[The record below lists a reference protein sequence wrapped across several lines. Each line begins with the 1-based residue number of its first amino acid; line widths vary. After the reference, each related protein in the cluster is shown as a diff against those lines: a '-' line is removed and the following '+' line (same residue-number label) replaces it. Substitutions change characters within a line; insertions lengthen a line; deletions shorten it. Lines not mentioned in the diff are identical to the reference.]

1 MNRVTIDYGI
11 DLGTTN
17 SEICVLNG
25 IKPDSIRNNDFNSP
39 ITPSAVYINKRGE
52 VTVGARAK
60 ERLED
65 EKSTSDVQIEFKRR
79 MGTDYRYEF
88 KTTGRTMNPKELSA
102 EVLKCLRG
110 DVQRQLGEV
119 INSAVITVPAAFE
132 QRQCAATREAAAL
145 AGFLQSPLLQEPVA
159 AALAYGF
166 QADVQKEY
174 WLVFDFGGGTFDAA
188 LIKAEDGTITVEN
201 HGGDNFL
208 GGADIDWAIFNE
220 IVLPKIN
227 KEYNLKGFGRGASGW
242 ETQQAIVK
250 RAIENAKILL
260 SRQEKAHLEDC
271 CINDAD
277 GEERDIEIEITRDQ
291 VISVSEPII
300 LRAVDICKKVL
311 QDRKLGAGDVGKLIL
326 VGGPT
331 LAPYFRDILKSS
343 LPVAIDYSVDPMTV
357 VAQGAAIFAGGQRLE
372 GDAAPKAKGQQF
384 NVKLIYNP
392 IGPDE
397 DPRIKGKVSSPTDV
411 SIEGFTIELVQQKN
425 RWRSGKIPIKSGV
438 FSAVLLAEKG
448 YPNEFVIELCDATGI
463 KQETVP
469 DRLTYTIGASS
480 TEQILPVTVLIA
492 LVDNT
497 GDSIFKKGDPLPNKV
512 TRVYKS
518 TCTVIK
524 GDANSKLIIPVAEGE
539 NYRADRNRWLQSF
552 VVSGDMIKRD
562 IPAGADVELVVT
574 IDASRVMRLKAFIPV
589 LDEEFEAKIDYNQHS
604 PDVVV
609 LQRDIKAEKYRLK
622 EIEPQVNDSG
632 GKSDQ
637 DQILKMQQKIMAID
651 ELLANAGDP
660 DAASQAE
667 IRLLELRVGIDQL
680 EDSMKFPTMLK
691 EVQDV
696 FAKLS
701 ESVEEAGTPT
711 QKSMVAKWREEL
723 NSIAEK
729 QDAERLRRL
738 QGKILDMHRGFLQQD
753 PDFWKGFLVYLYE
766 KRSSM
771 RDQAAAERL
780 FSLGV
785 QHIESNNVQG
795 MASVGRQLLQLLPP
809 DEAAAA
815 QGGYGSTI
823 VQ

>member
-1 MNRVTIDYGI
+1 MSRVTIDFGI

-17 SEICVLNG
+17 SEICVLKG
-25 IKPDSIRNNDFNSP
+25 IKPESIRNNLNSA
-39 ITPSAVYINKRGE
+39 ITPSAVYLSKHGGI
-52 VTVGARAK
+52 TVGAQAK

-65 EKSTSDVQIEFKRR
+65 EKSTNDVQIEFKRR
-79 MGTDYRYEF
+79 MGTDFSYKF
-88 KTTGRTMNPKELSA
+88 LTTGRTMNPKDLSA
-102 EVLKCLRG
+102 EVLKSLRG
-110 DVQRQLGEV
+110 DVQQQLGGEI
-119 INSAVITVPAAFE
+119 INAAVITVPAAFE

-166 QADVQKEY
+166 QADVQKEH

-208 GGADIDWAIFNE
+208 GGADIDWAIFKE
-220 IVLPKIN
+220 IVLPQIQSGL
-227 KEYNLKGFGRGASGW
+227 NLKGLTRGAEEW
-242 ETQQAIVK
+242 KTQLAIVK
-250 RAIENAKILL
+250 RSIENAKILL
-260 SRQEKAHLEDC
+260 SRQDKSYLEDC
-271 CINDAD
+271 CIKDAE
-277 GEERDIEIEITRDQ
+277 GKEHEIELEITRDQ
-291 VISVSEPII
+291 VISVAEPII
-300 LRAVDICKKVL
+300 LRAIDICKKVL
-311 QDRKLGAGDVGKLIL
+311 KDKKLSTEDIGKLIL

-331 LAPYFRDILKSS
+331 LAPYFREILKSN
-343 LPVAIDYSVDPMTV
+343 LPISIDFSVDPMTV

-372 GDAAPKAKGQQF
+372 GDAAPKAIGTQF

-397 DPRIKGKVSSPTDV
+397 DPRIQGKVSSPTGV
-411 SIEGFTIELVQQKN
+411 SIDGFTIELVQQKN
-425 RWRSGKIPIKSGV
+425 GWRSGKIPLKDGS
-438 FSAVLLAEKG
+438 FKAVVLAEKG
-448 YPNEFVIELCDATGI
+448 YPNEYAVELCDATGI

-469 DRLTYTIGASS
+469 DRFTYTIGASS
-480 TEQILPVTVLIA
+480 TEQNLPVTIPISM
-492 LVDNT
+492 VDNT
-497 GDSIFKKGDPLPNKV
+497 VDSIFKKGDPLPNKA

-524 GDANSKLIIPVAEGE
+524 GDASSKLNIPVVEGE
-539 NYRADRNRWLQSF
+539 NYRADRNRLLGTF

-589 LDEEFEAKIDYNQHS
+589 LDEEYEAKIDYNQHS
-604 PDVVV
+604 PDVDV
-609 LQRDIKAEKYRLK
+609 LKKGVRAEKSRLE
-622 EIEPQVNDSG
+622 EIKSQVETNG
-632 GKSDQ
+632 GKSDKDLLRAMEQ
-637 DQILKMQQKIMAID
+637 RINSVD
-651 ELLANAGDP
+651 ELLSNAGDP

-667 IRLLELRVGIDQL
+667 IRLLELRVGVDQL

-696 FAKLS
+696 FEKLS

-723 NSIAEK
+723 DSIAEA
-729 QDAERLRRL
+729 QDADRLRRL

-771 RDQAAAERL
+771 RDQVAAERL

-785 QHIESNNVQG
+785 QHIESNNVPG

-809 DEAAAA
+809 EEAAAA

>member
-1 MNRVTIDYGI
+1 MNKVTIDFGI

-17 SEICVLNG
+17 SEICVLKG
-25 IKPDSIRNNDFNSP
+25 IKPESIRNNLNSA
-39 ITPSAVYINKRGE
+39 ITPSAVYLNKHG
-52 VTVGARAK
+52 VITVGARAK
-60 ERLED
+60 ERLEK
-65 EKSTSDVQIEFKRR
+65 EESTNDVQIEFKRR
-79 MGTDYRYEF
+79 MGTDFCYKF
-88 KTTGRTMNPKELSA
+88 LTTGRTMNPKDLSA
-102 EVLKCLRG
+102 EVLKSLRG
-110 DVQRQLGEV
+110 DVQQQLGGEI
-119 INSAVITVPAAFE
+119 INAAVITVPAAFE

-145 AGFLQSPLLQEPVA
+145 AGFIQSPLLQEPVA

-208 GGADIDWAIFNE
+208 GGADIDWAIFKE
-220 IVLPKIN
+220 IVLPQIQSGI
-227 KEYNLKGFGRGASGW
+227 NLKGFARGADKW
-242 ETQQAIVK
+242 KTQLAIVK
-250 RAIENAKILL
+250 RSIENAKILL
-260 SRQEKAHLEDC
+260 SRQEKSYLEDC
-271 CINDAD
+271 CIKDAE
-277 GEERDIEIEITRDQ
+277 GKEHEIELEITRDQ
-291 VISVSEPII
+291 VVSVAEPII
-300 LRAVDICKKVL
+300 IRAIDICKKVL
-311 QDRKLGAGDVGKLIL
+311 QDKKLGAEDIGKLIL

-331 LAPYFRDILKSS
+331 LAPYFREILKSN
-343 LPVAIDYSVDPMTV
+343 LPVSIDYSVDPMTV

-384 NVKLIYNP
+384 NVKLIYSP

-397 DPRIKGKVSSPTDV
+397 NPRIKGIVSSPAGAPID
-411 SIEGFTIELVQQKN
+411 GFTIELVQQKN
-425 RWRSGKIPIKSGV
+425 GWRSGKIPIKAGA
-438 FSAVLLAEKG
+438 FIAVLLAEKG
-448 YPNEFVIELCDATGI
+448 YPNEYALELCDATGI

-497 GDSIFKKGDPLPNKV
+497 GDSIFKKGDPLPNKT

-524 GDANSKLIIPVAEGE
+524 GDATSKLIIPVAEGE
-539 NYRADRNRWLQSF
+539 NFRADRNRLLQSF
-552 VVSGDMIKRD
+552 VVSGDMINRD

-574 IDASRVMRLKAFIPV
+574 VDASRIMRLKAFIPV

-604 PDVVV
+604 PDVLI
-609 LQRDIKAEKYRLK
+609 LQKGVTAEKSRLK
-622 EIEPQVNDSG
+622 DIESQVKDSG
-632 GKSDQ
+632 GESDQ
-637 DQILKMQQKIMAID
+637 DQLLKMQQKIKAID
-651 ELLANAGDP
+651 ELLTNAGDP

-667 IRLLELRVGIDQL
+667 TRLLELRVGIDQL

-696 FAKLS
+696 FEKLS

-723 NSIAEK
+723 NVIAEK

-785 QHIESNNVQG
+785 QHIEGNNVQG

>member
-17 SEICVLNG
+17 SEICVLKG
-25 IKPDSIRNNDFNSP
+25 IKPESIRNNLNSA
-39 ITPSAVYINKRGE
+39 ITPSAVYLSKHGE
-52 VTVGARAK
+52 ITVGARAK
-60 ERLED
+60 ERLEE
-65 EKSTSDVQIEFKRR
+65 EKSTNDVQIEFKRR
-79 MGTDYRYEF
+79 MGTDYCYKF
-88 KTTGRTMNPKELSA
+88 KTTGRTMNPKDLSA
-102 EVLKCLRG
+102 EVLKSLRG
-110 DVQRQLGEV
+110 DAQQQLGEV
-119 INSAVITVPAAFE
+119 INAAVITVPAAFE

-208 GGADIDWAIFNE
+208 GGADIDWAVFNE

-227 KEYNLKGFGRGASGW
+227 KEYNLKGFGRGAAGW

-271 CINDAD
+271 CIKDAD

-311 QDRKLGAGDVGKLIL
+311 QDRRLGAGDVGKLIL

-331 LAPYFRDILKSS
+331 LAPYFRDILKSN

-357 VAQGAAIFAGGQRLE
+357 VAQGAAVFAGGQRLE

-411 SIEGFTIELVQQKN
+411 LIEGFTIELVQQKN
-425 RWRSGKIPIKSGV
+425 GWRSGKIPIKSGA
-438 FSAVLLAEKG
+438 FTAVLLAEKG

-469 DRLTYTIGASS
+469 DRFTYTIGASS
-480 TEQILPVTVLIA
+480 TEQNLPVTIPIS

-497 GDSIFKKGDPLPNKV
+497 GDSIFKKGDPLPNKA

-524 GDANSKLIIPVAEGE
+524 GDANSKLIIPVVEGE
-539 NYRADRNRWLQSF
+539 NFRADRNRLLGTF

-604 PDVVV
+604 PDVLI
-609 LQRDIKAEKYRLK
+609 LQSGVKAEKSRLE
-622 EIEPQVNDSG
+622 EIEPQVKGNG
-632 GKSDQ
+632 GESDQ
-637 DQILKMQQKIMAID
+637 DQLLKMQQKIKAVD

-696 FAKLS
+696 FEKLS

-771 RDQAAAERL
+771 RDQAASERL

-815 QGGYGSTI
+815 QGGYGSTL